1 MTIYCDQ
8 LLRQNYILW
17 KRVGYSRGK
26 REVAGEYV
34 CTDGAQGTCLKQG
47 LGGWCKLFGIGYMNL
62 MVGVVDILQI
72 IFLEVA
78 IGVLE

>member
-1 MTIYCDQ
+1 M
-8 LLRQNYILW
+8 
-17 KRVGYSRGK
+17 
-26 REVAGEYV
+26 AGEYV